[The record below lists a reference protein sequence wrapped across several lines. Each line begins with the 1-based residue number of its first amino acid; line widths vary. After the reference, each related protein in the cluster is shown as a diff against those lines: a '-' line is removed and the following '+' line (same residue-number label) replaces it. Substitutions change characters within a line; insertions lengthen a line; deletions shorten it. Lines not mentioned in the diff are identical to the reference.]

1 MTRAQG
7 AMLLYIRRNQ
17 PVEPGETVMDCARAY
32 EGGLAWRI
40 ADNTFGALI
49 RRQWVAFTEDDT
61 CVVLT
66 DEGER
71 AVAALAEA
79 EDKFSTRRLHAQHG
93 TARNY

>member
-1 MTRAQG
+1 MTKAQA

-40 ADNTFGALI
+40 ADNTLGALI
-49 RRQWVAFTEDDT
+49 RRRWIAFTEDDT

-66 DEGER
+66 DAGER
-71 AVAALAEA
+71 TVAALAEA
-79 EDKFSTRRLHAQHG
+79 DRKFSTRRLHVERG
-93 TARNY
+93 ITSNS